1 MKISRNGLLCLAL
14 LSVPALGSAQD
25 ITQSVPQT
33 APHTAPY
40 AEQQD
45 APAAV
50 PAVASDEQQ
59 PPQQAPAQQAPAQT
73 ADQQPPATPQQPEG
87 PHIKLP
93 PPPPKI
99 IDVRMPG
106 EAGYFIG
113 FSGWLPMGSSWVDKG
128 HLSTFTDP
136 SKLQLAGK
144 SKGAEGLEIGIAAG
158 LHNSIRVTYFQSK
171 ISGSTQSPSTETVVF
186 SQVYEPGNTLSTN
199 AKMSVAKVSY
209 EYLTWPFPVERR
221 HFRFKTLYQVQ
232 YVQMK
237 SIYDAPILSA
247 TPSTAG
253 VFTSYATNG
262 AKSFFSPTLGVGV
275 HQYASKNLRFEANA
289 SGFMLPHRL
298 QIWDVDGTVAY
309 RKGSIELR
317 AGVKAFHFR
326 TSPNADYYY
335 RATVGGVLVGLRWYS
350 D

>member
-1 MKISRNGLLCLAL
+1 M
-14 LSVPALGSAQD
+14 
-25 ITQSVPQT
+25 
-33 APHTAPY
+33 
-40 AEQQD
+40 
-45 APAAV
+45 
-50 PAVASDEQQ
+50 
-59 PPQQAPAQQAPAQT
+59 
-73 ADQQPPATPQQPEG
+73 
-87 PHIKLP
+87 
-93 PPPPKI
+93 
-99 IDVRMPG
+99 
-106 EAGYFIG
+106 
-113 FSGWLPMGSSWVDKG
+113 DKG
-128 HLSTFTDP
+128 KLSTFTDP
-136 SKLQLAGK
+136 SKLQLAGT

-158 LHNSIRVTYFQSK
+158 LHNSIRVSYFQSK
-171 ISGSTQSPSTETVVF
+171 ISGQTKSPGTETVIF

-199 AKMSVAKVSY
+199 AKMSVAKASF

-221 HFRFKTLYQVQ
+221 HFRFKTLYQMQ

-237 SIYDAPILSA
+237 SVYDAPILSA

-262 AKSFFSPTLGVGV
+262 AKSFFAPTLGVGV
-275 HQYASKNLRFEANA
+275 HQYSSRHLRFEANA

-309 RKGSIELR
+309 RTGSIEFR